1 MIKRISTI
9 AIAIAI
15 ATLADGRI
23 ACAQDAPPLPWR
35 VDPPDSIEA
44 VLRPIAGNPDA
55 EIVRAYFAQNDARI
69 RNRAGTRNLA
79 YDPEKS
85 YVGRSR
91 IAPGA
96 EPQILILLTGTDDCW
111 NGSCAGYAIEKVG
124 DEWVE
129 LTDLRG
135 FVDGGFGFVSL
146 AAEPILARLRNAVTL
161 ENDTTATIEPVN
173 DGRRTLIWY
182 DRGYSWNG
190 NGWRLFC
197 WREPCD

>member
-1 MIKRISTI
+1 MGLREHNTCPSTWPTKCLSTTQCLASSLI
-9 AIAIAI
+9 GIEYCVPAI
-15 ATLADGRI
+15 
-23 ACAQDAPPLPWR
+23 
-35 VDPPDSIEA
+35 
-44 VLRPIAGNPDA
+44 
-55 EIVRAYFAQNDARI
+55 QNDARI

-96 EPQILILLTGTDDCW
+96 EPQILILLTGADDCW

-124 DEWVE
+124 NEWVE

-135 FVDGGFGFVSL
+135 FVDGGFGFVAL

-173 DGRRTLIWY
+173 DGRRTLIWN
-182 DRGYSWNG
+182 DRGYTWSG
-190 NGWRLFC
+190 TRCRIFC
-197 WREPCD
+197 WREP